1 MREKIKEIGSYISDG
16 MPIVIL
22 VTWLCLVAVVIKILV
37 SPIGR

>member
-1 MREKIKEIGSYISDG
+1 MREKIQEISNYISDG
-16 MPIVIL
+16 MPIIIL